1 MKPKVIE
8 NVADNQRG
16 QKSNQGVTTMG
27 LAACQA
33 RYLSITARKTNVE
46 YEALQINQQRTSL
59 ATRTSDIFNR
69 LSSLDQP
76 VQPNPVDYYETNF
89 SYSVPSG
96 DGAGDYVIDSY
107 VKNTNADTY
116 TVYATRTYDTQTAS
130 QATVSNVQS
139 AVDNGDGTFTITYTD
154 GTTKTF
160 STVSDSKTIV
170 DLINSSLGRQAIP
183 EDEQLYLY
191 TDPNSGYAHY
201 LTNTEL
207 QELLAGG
214 TTYNDYSVYKTQK
227 TEKVVIPD
235 AVLTFDQSGKLSK
248 ISSDTYSNV
257 EVNSTTAMNEEKY
270 QKAVKKYE
278 QEQAAYDN
286 EVNRLKNETNKIQ
299 QQDKTLELKLNE
311 LDTEQQTLKT
321 ELESVTKLLDDNV
334 KSIFNT
340 FNSSG

>member
-1 MKPKVIE
+1 
-8 NVADNQRG
+8 
-16 QKSNQGVTTMG
+16 MG

-59 ATRTSDIFNR
+59 ATRTTEIFNR
-69 LSSLDQP
+69 LSTLEQP
-76 VQPNPVDYYETNF
+76 VQPNPVDFYETNF

-96 DGAGDYVIDSY
+96 DDAGDYVIDSY
-107 VKNTNADTY
+107 VKNGSADTY
-116 TVYATRTYDTQTAS
+116 TIYATRTYDTQTAS
-130 QATVSNVQS
+130 QTAVSNVQS

-154 GTTKTF
+154 GTTKIF
-160 STVSDSKTIV
+160 STVSDSQTII
-170 DLINSSLGRQAIP
+170 DLINNSLGRQAIP
-183 EDEQLYLY
+183 EGEQLYLY
-191 TDPNSGYAHY
+191 ADSNSGYAHY
-201 LTNTEL
+201 LTQTEL

-214 TTYNDYSVYKTQK
+214 TSYNDYSVYKTSA

-248 ISSDTYSNV
+248 ITADTYSNV
-257 EVNSTTAMNEEKY
+257 EVNSKTSMNEIKY
-270 QKAVKKYE
+270 QQAVKEYE
-278 QEQAAYDN
+278 QKQNAYDN

-299 QQDKTLELKLNE
+299 QQDKTLELKLDQ

>member
-1 MKPKVIE
+1 MKAKVIK
-8 NVADNQRG
+8 NGADNQRG

-59 ATRTSDIFNR
+59 ATRTSNIYNR
-69 LSSLDQP
+69 LSSLEQP
-76 VQPNPVDYYETNF
+76 VQPNPVDFYDTNF

-107 VKNTNADTY
+107 VKNSGSDTY

-130 QATVSNVQS
+130 QASVSNVQS

-154 GTTKTF
+154 GSTKTY
-160 STVSDSKTIV
+160 STVSDSQAAI
-170 DLINSSLGRQAIP
+170 DLINAALGRQAIP
-183 EDEQLYLY
+183 DGEQLYSY
-191 TDPNSGYAHY
+191 TDKNNGYVHY

-214 TTYNDYSVYKTQK
+214 SNYNDYSVYKTSA

-235 AVLTFDQSGKLSK
+235 AVLQFDQSGKLSK

-257 EVNSTTAMNEEKY
+257 EVNSTTEFNELKY
-270 QKAVKKYE
+270 QKAVKEYE
-278 QEQAAYDN
+278 RKQANYDN

-299 QQDKTLELKLNE
+299 QQDKTLELKLNQ

-321 ELESVTKLLDDNV
+321 ELDSVTKLLDDNI